1 MSRPLSIVP
10 PDTHVPARRRAAI
23 GLAWALAWTLAWGLA
38 IFGFA
43 HRSHAAEPR
52 AFAAQAAPR

>member
-1 MSRPLSIVP
+1 MSRPLSIVT
-10 PDTHVPARRRAAI
+10 PDTYVPARRRAAI

-52 AFAAQAAPR
+52 VLAPLVAHR